1 MYQFDF
7 SGISAKEFVQ
17 KPEVIEEELCTQHNF
32 CHKKIPAAFTAFA
45 VLLSETPLYSILV
58 SQRLLNSWM
67 RFSKKWHFRSYAII
81 LLVPEKH
88 ATTIGLP

>member
-45 VLLSETPLYSILV
+45 VL
-58 SQRLLNSWM
+58 
-67 RFSKKWHFRSYAII
+67 
-81 LLVPEKH
+81 
-88 ATTIGLP
+88 